1 MIGADRA
8 RVGGAASMT
17 GRAAVLAILAL
28 AETNG
33 REAFTASDA
42 CHMRVGAEPGR
53 RLWGIH
59 WRWSCGLPKS

>member
-1 MIGADRA
+1 MSGC
-8 RVGGAASMT
+8 AA
-17 GRAAVLAILAL
+17 GLAILAP

-33 REAFTASDA
+33 REAFTASGA
-42 CHMRVGAEPGR
+42 CAPGVRVDAEPGR